1 MTTLAPPE
9 LDDVLDPAARC
20 EDAVAIL
27 DALSAAVL
35 AARADGVITWANP
48 WAARVLRRPRAT
60 LVGRNLCDVLPLAG
74 VLGEGAPSGSRRGEL
89 TFRAED
95 GTQYQ
100 LGYSVTLREVTGPDE
115 VAIIALFQEISSLIE
130 LRRQRDR
137 LLQMAALGD
146 ALPAVLH
153 EVRNPLAAITTA
165 LEVLTEEEGPLQADL
180 HAVLNEARR
189 ATLTLDGLGGLARET
204 HSRKWEAID
213 HAVEEATRVL
223 EPTAARRGI
232 SIRTTGP
239 ALPLLPLD
247 RAAISGVVFN
257 LVRNAID
264 ACGEGDVVA
273 VDARLPSPREFLLE
287 VRDTGHGMSAPVVN
301 RCAELFFTT
310 KDTGSG
316 IGLALCKRFAE
327 SSGGSLDVE
336 SEVGRGTTV
345 SVRVVLSAEQRGG

>member
-1 MTTLAPPE
+1 MTTSIPPAFDE
-9 LDDVLDPAARC
+9 ALDPAPRC

-35 AARADGVITWANP
+35 AARSDGVITWANP
-48 WAARVLRRPRAT
+48 WAARVLRRSRASII
-60 LVGRNLCDVLPLAG
+60 GRNLADVLPLSFA
-74 VLGEGAPSGSRRGEL
+74 VGEDTPSEHRRGEL
-89 TFRAED
+89 TYQADD
-95 GTQYQ
+95 GSRCQ
-100 LGYSVTLREVTGPDE
+100 LGFSLARRAVTAPDE

-165 LEVLTEEEGPLQADL
+165 LEVLTEDEGPLQADL

-213 HAVEEATRVL
+213 HAVAEATRVL

-232 SIRTTGP
+232 SLRTTGP

-273 VDARLPSPREFLLE
+273 VEARLPSPNEFLLE
-287 VRDTGHGMSAPVVN
+287 VRDTGHGMSVPIVK
-301 RCAELFFTT
+301 RCTELFFTT

-327 SSGGSLDVE
+327 SSGGSLEVE
-336 SEVGRGTTV
+336 SELGRGTTV
-345 SVRVVLSAEQRGG
+345 SVRVALRTDARGG